1 MNGFNHHIIQS
12 FNKTLNISFS
22 IHTGTS
28 DATRSTSREIL
39 NEPFKLKTLVKQ
51 TLSETDVTFSAPILR
66 SDNGKAALMV
76 RKLCTHLVKLKLHI
90 LDHRNITDI
99 HLSRKKFQL
108 VKTTSI
114 ARLAKTITEIL
125 MVFGTINGISNES
138 LTSP

>member
-51 TLSETDVTFSAPILR
+51 TLSETDVTFSTPILR
-66 SDNGKAALMV
+66 SDNGKAALTV

-99 HLSRKKFQL
+99 HLSRK
-108 VKTTSI
+108 TTSI
-114 ARLAKTITEIL
+114 AGLAKTITEIL